1 MCPSIE
7 SSITGITDGVTNQVE
22 IRLKKTQCSFV
33 NAADRNYLME
43 YCRRLWEGRFNTSIQ
58 DFPIIDVSKIGE
70 IVYYKTKKR
79 VKETDFISNMT
90 DNSFGMLD
98 FIVSEETKNV
108 LELFKLPLHSEIQ
121 VSIPEFSI
129 AKNYYLLAFPCIPLE
144 QIDYTKSIIIDSISR
159 ERLKYCSFEEYKN
172 RENKFTEMHHIF
184 LAKKYDFDILKVSTG
199 WAILLRKT
207 YQLLKR
213 SENNR
218 FKFYGANA
226 RITITTVCFEA
237 ESNIK

>member
-1 MCPSIE
+1 MEIYKRYFRVCPSIE
-7 SSITGITDGVTNQVE
+7 SSVTGITDGVTNQVE
-22 IRLKKTQCSFV
+22 IRLKKSQCSFA
-33 NAADRNYLME
+33 NTADKNYLME

-58 DFPIIDVSKIGE
+58 DFPIIDVSKIGQ

-121 VSIPEFSI
+121 VSIPEFST
-129 AKNYYLLAFPCIPLE
+129 AKNYYLLAFPCIPLK
-144 QIDYTKSIIIDSISR
+144 QIDYTKSIIIDSMSR
-159 ERLKYCSFEEYKN
+159 ERLIFNSFEEYKN

-184 LAKKYDFDILKVSTG
+184 LAKKYDFDILKVPMVGLFFSERLINYLKEAKITG
-199 WAILLRKT
+199 LNFMEQTL
-207 YQLLKR
+207 
-213 SENNR
+213 E
-218 FKFYGANA
+218 
-226 RITITTVCFEA
+226 
-237 ESNIK
+237 

>member
-22 IRLKKTQCSFV
+22 IRLKKTQYSFV
-33 NAADRNYLME
+33 NTADRNYLME

-58 DFPIIDVSKIGE
+58 DFPIIDVSKIGQ

-108 LELFKLPLHSEIQ
+108 LGLFKLSLHSEIQ

-129 AKNYYLLAFPCIPLE
+129 AKNYYLLA
-144 QIDYTKSIIIDSISR
+144 YTKSIIIDSISR

-184 LAKKYDFDILKVSTG
+184 LAKKYDFDILKVSTVG
-199 WAILLRKT
+199 LFFSERLIN
-207 YQLLKR
+207 YLK
-213 SENNR
+213 EA
-218 FKFYGANA
+218 K
-226 RITITTVCFEA
+226 ITGLNFMEQTLE
-237 ESNIK
+237 